1 MIYLRL
7 FLEYFK
13 IGLFSIGGGLATLPF
28 LQDLCKKTDWFT
40 TKDLSNLIAIS
51 ECTPGPLGVN
61 MATYAGNITAGILG
75 SILATLGLVAPSII
89 IIVIIAH
96 FLNNFKDSKIV
107 QNVLYGLRP
116 ASSALIAV
124 AMCSV
129 ATVALLH
136 LNLFKETHN
145 LLSIFDVKGIIL
157 AILLFIG
164 VKKFKAHPVVYIAIA
179 AVCGIVFNF

>member
-1 MIYLRL
+1 MIYWRL
-7 FLEYFK
+7 FWEYVK
-13 IGLFSIGGGLATLPF
+13 IGLFSSGGGLATLPF

-61 MATYAGNITAGILG
+61 MATYAGNITAGISG
-75 SILATLGLVAPSII
+75 SIIATLGLVAPSII
-89 IIVIIAH
+89 IIIIIAH
-96 FLNNFKDSKIV
+96 FLNSFKDSKIV

-136 LNLFKETHN
+136 LNLFKETN
-145 LLSIFDVKGIIL
+145 NILSIFDIKGIIL

-164 VKKFKAHPVVYIAIA
+164 VKKIKAHPVVYIAIA
-179 AVCGIVFNF
+179 AVCGIIFNF

>member
-1 MIYLRL
+1 
-7 FLEYFK
+7 
-13 IGLFSIGGGLATLPF
+13 
-28 LQDLCKKTDWFT
+28 
-40 TKDLSNLIAIS
+40 
-51 ECTPGPLGVN
+51 

-75 SILATLGLVAPSII
+75 SIIATLGLVAPSII
-89 IIVIIAH
+89 IIIIIAH
-96 FLNNFKDSKIV
+96 FLNSFKDSKIV

-136 LNLFKETHN
+136 LNLFKGTN
-145 LLSIFDVKGIIL
+145 NILSIFDVKGIIL

-164 VKKFKAHPVVYIAIA
+164 VKKIKAHPVVYIAIA
-179 AVCGIVFNF
+179 AVCGIIFNF

>member
-1 MIYLRL
+1 MIYLKL

-28 LQDLCKKTDWFT
+28 LQDLCDKTHWFT
-40 TKDLSNLIAIS
+40 MDDLSNLIAVS

-61 MATYAGNITAGILG
+61 MATYAGNITAGIPG
-75 SILATLGLVAPSII
+75 SIVATLGLVAPSII
-89 IIVIIAH
+89 IIIIIAQ
-96 FLNNFKDSKIV
+96 FLNSFKDSKLV
-107 QNVLYGLRP
+107 QNILYGLRP

-136 LNLFKETHN
+136 LDLFKKTEDI
-145 LLSIFDVKGIIL
+145 LSIFDIKGIIL
-157 AILLFIG
+157 AVLLFIG

-179 AVCGIVFNF
+179 AICGIVFQF